1 MDSLPVVERPVFALG
16 LRSGLI
22 HNRNSRQLLPRM
34 VASYVRMNIAR
45 VAAVVV
51 VAVVVVWPGDNL
63 KVTNRWLSRNLA

>member
-1 MDSLPVVERPVFALG
+1 MDSLPVVERPVFAPG

-22 HNRNSRQLLPRM
+22 HRNSRQLLPRM
-34 VASYVRMNIAR
+34 VASYVRINIAR